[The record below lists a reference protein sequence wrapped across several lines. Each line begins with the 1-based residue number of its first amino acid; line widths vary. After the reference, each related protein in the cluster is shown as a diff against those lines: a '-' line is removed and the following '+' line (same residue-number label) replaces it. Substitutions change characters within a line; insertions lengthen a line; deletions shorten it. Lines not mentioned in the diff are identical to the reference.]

1 MVRSGINFAKGFFLH
16 EGNLFSKLCFVEL
29 VNAFEEHE
37 IVRVYF
43 PELCA
48 FYQHVFFAVGVVF
61 REGGEGATFKKIVS
75 PDVVK
80 RLVSCKD
87 AFQQVCAHVFRRHSK
102 PPSASRGAINSPK
115 ESISSTFSQ
124 VG

>member
-1 MVRSGINFAKGFFLH
+1 MVRSGINFAEGLFLH
-16 EGNLFSKLCFVEL
+16 ERNLFGKLCSIEL

-37 IVRVYF
+37 VVRVHF

-48 FYQHVFFAVGVVF
+48 FYQHIFFAVGVVF

-80 RLVSCKD
+80 RLMSCKD
-87 AFQQVCAHVFRRHSK
+87 AFQQICAHVFRCHSK
-102 PPSASRGAINSPK
+102 SPFASRGAINSPR
-115 ESISSTFSQ
+115 ESISSAFSQ